1 VILGTTLAN
10 NSSIGFALLLAC
22 MQIITSPA
30 FSQEAG
36 SAPAE
41 QSTNS
46 PAAEEQGPASGSTE
60 ADDRKQTPA
69 EAEDRKQTPAE
80 PPPDSSAVELPESL
94 QPELATWEPWSKR
107 VDGLILQFTN
117 LEQDANDADI
127 LYLEITSALRI
138 RLSHLRN
145 NLTGA
150 RSPLDKV
157 VASADL
163 PARVHTIED
172 LHASVEAMYA
182 ARLRLLEFVT
192 PGLYLEVTATD
203 LFGMQQLAMEFSF
216 IWQQIRFQAL
226 NIPAAVL
233 DLKRRVQI
241 APLPV
246 IWRSLEFLLAFL
258 IFRWWRRWLPETL
271 RRMRASL
278 LEIRPRSAAVISRI
292 RVIWY
297 VGQLRRPLEWL
308 ILFNVFFALIDMN
321 GVNFITEIV
330 AIVVRWI
337 LLGWFS
343 VLLLNAV
350 AARGD
355 AGMTG
360 ENALLRE
367 RSLRLIAAWLVLLG
381 LGFGIAESLAG
392 VATLHAWVWRL
403 FQILALPV
411 LFILL
416 SWWRGSIFNR
426 LELEQE
432 STDSQGNRLL
442 HREGLRSYLGAAS
455 GAIWLLANS
464 LRRRI
469 MRNFLRIGSQEGL
482 TGSLVSGQSDSGADP
497 AASSEENPLPESI
510 REKLLGRG
518 EFYERY
524 ARAEQ
529 RSIINRAKR
538 QQSGTIAITGERGIG
553 MSCLLE
559 RLAESLGDGMILVD
573 CRSGEYRE
581 LEQALGEALGIRTVN
596 PKNVSQALSE
606 SGIHTVVINNLHR
619 LVRPVMGGQ
628 RELIRLTELV
638 ENIRSNVLWIY
649 SVDCYAWQ
657 FMRRA
662 RADRSTISEVIE
674 LQSWTEEQL
683 SELLDQRNE
692 EAAIDADFGETQVP
706 REYME
711 TALET
716 AAARNKAGI
725 YRMIWTRSAGNPS
738 IALRMWADCLRP
750 DDDGRLVVR
759 APAPLK
765 IRDLER
771 AAPNVLLVL
780 RSIAQSELIAE
791 QDIGDNLRL
800 PQGAVSSAMH
810 YAVLRGWIEE
820 TDGRYRLS
828 WTWFRS
834 ITRVLARQNLL
845 AR

>member
-1 VILGTTLAN
+1 VPI
-10 NSSIGFALLLAC
+10 
-22 MQIITSPA
+22 
-30 FSQEAG
+30 
-36 SAPAE
+36 
-41 QSTNS
+41 
-46 PAAEEQGPASGSTE
+46 
-60 ADDRKQTPA
+60 
-69 EAEDRKQTPAE
+69 
-80 PPPDSSAVELPESL
+80 ELPESL
-94 QPELATWEPWSKR
+94 QPELAVWEPWSNR
-107 VDGLILQFTN
+107 VDELILQITN
-117 LEQDANDADI
+117 LEKDASDADV
-127 LYLEITSALRI
+127 LFLEMAEALRL
-138 RLSHLRN
+138 RLSHLRHD
-145 NLTGA
+145 LTGA

-157 VASADL
+157 SASADL
-163 PARVHTIED
+163 PARIHTIED

-182 ARLRLLEFVT
+182 ARMRLLEFIS
-192 PGLYLEVTATD
+192 PDLYLEVTATD
-203 LFGMQQLAMEFSF
+203 LFGVQQLAMEFSF
-216 IWQQIRFQAL
+216 IWQQIRIQAL
-226 NIPAAVL
+226 TIPVAML
-233 DLKRRVQI
+233 DLWRRVQI
-241 APLPV
+241 APLPI
-246 IWRSLEFLLAFL
+246 IWRFLEFMLVILF
-258 IFRWWRRWLPETL
+258 FRWWRRWLPETL
-271 RRMRASL
+271 RRMRSYL
-278 LEIRPRSAAVISRI
+278 LEIRPRSAAVLSRI

-308 ILFNVFFALIDMN
+308 VLFHVFFALIDMD
-321 GVNFITEIV
+321 GVNFITEIF
-330 AIVVRWI
+330 AIIVRWI

-343 VLLLNAV
+343 VSLLDAV

-355 AGMTG
+355 AGLTG
-360 ENALLRE
+360 ENALLRQ
-367 RSLRLIAAWLVLLG
+367 RSLRLIATWLVLLG

-411 LFILL
+411 LLILL
-416 SWWRGSIFNR
+416 SWWRSSIFNR

-432 STDSQGNRLL
+432 STDSLGSMLQ
-442 HREGLRSYLGAAS
+442 HRAGLRSYLNAAS

-464 LRRRI
+464 LTRRV
-469 MRNFLRIGSQEGL
+469 MRNFLRIGSQEGFA
-482 TGSLVSGQSDSGADP
+482 GSLVGGQTDPGADA
-497 AASSEENPLPESI
+497 AASVTENTLPEPL

-518 EFYERY
+518 EYYERY
-524 ARAEQ
+524 ARAER

-553 MSCLLE
+553 MSSLLE
-559 RLAESLGDGMILVD
+559 SLAESLGEDMIMLD
-573 CRSGEYRE
+573 CRSGEYE
-581 LEQALGEALGIRTVN
+581 DLEQALGEALGIRSVN
-596 PKNVSQALSE
+596 SKNVSQKLAE

-638 ENIRSNVLWIY
+638 ESIRSNVLWIY

-662 RADRSTISEVIE
+662 RADRSTISEVIK
-674 LQSWTEEQL
+674 LQPWSEEQL
-683 SELLDQRNE
+683 SELLDQRNA
-692 EAAIDADFGETQVP
+692 EAAIEADFSDTQVP

-716 AAARNKAGI
+716 ATARNKAGI
-725 YRMIWTRSAGNPS
+725 YRMIWSRSAGNPS
-738 IALRMWADCLRP
+738 IALRMWADCLCP

-759 APAPLK
+759 APVPLI
-765 IRDLER
+765 IRELER

-791 QDIGDNLRL
+791 QDIADNLRL

-810 YAVLRGWIEE
+810 FAVLSGWIEE